1 MIFIM
6 NQKTLGIFLIIT
18 GIVLAGLFYKVKV
31 DSEVQIEALIAA
43 QGSQEACF
51 LEDGT
56 CLHEK
61 QNNLF
66 FIGEGFAV
74 LIFSLGLYLLFFD
87 TTKETKELVAK
98 QSEQNVQIATALKQ
112 SVEEKKKD
120 ERFSAFL
127 AGFSDDERKI
137 LEAIHEQ
144 EGILQ
149 STLRFRTGLTKTD
162 VSLILKKFEEK
173 GYVTKKPEGNTN
185 KVYLRKVF

>member
-1 MIFIM
+1 M
-6 NQKTLGIFLIIT
+6 NQKTLGVFLII
-18 GIVLAGLFYKVKV
+18 ISIALAGLFYKVKM
-31 DSEVQIEALIAA
+31 DSEEQIQALIVA

-66 FIGEGFAV
+66 FVGEGFAL
-74 LIFSLGLYLLFFD
+74 LIFALGLYLLFFD

-98 QSEQNVQIATALKQ
+98 QSAQNVQIATALRQ
-112 SVEEKKKD
+112 SIEEKKKD
-120 ERFSAFL
+120 ERFTAFL
-127 AGFSDDERKI
+127 AGFSEDEKKV

-173 GYVTKKPEGNTN
+173 GYVSKKPEGNTN
-185 KVYLRKVF
+185 KIFLRKVF